1 MKDRTREKQLQ
12 AVSVSL
18 ARRLR
23 RGVTLVEVMIVVAIL
38 AMVAG
43 GVAVFAIPKYRDTQ
57 KETAKTAARTIR
69 LAVQSRVLKSTDSGC
84 PTTAQLVASK
94 DLDPGQQTADPW
106 GEDYVITCGDDGDVT
121 VLSKGPDKKQGTKD
135 DIQVPEGAAAA
146 AAESE

>member
-1 MKDRTREKQLQ
+1 MREQ
-12 AVSVSL
+12 ARQEQQPVQFSL
-18 ARRLR
+18 GRALS

-43 GVAVFAIPKYRDTQ
+43 GVAVYAIPKYRDTQ

-84 PTTAQLVASK
+84 PTVAQLVASK
-94 DLDPGQQTADPW
+94 DLDPGQQTVDPW
-106 GEDYVITCGDDGDVT
+106 GEEYVINCSEEGDVS

-135 DIQVPEGAAAA
+135 DIQVPEAAAA
-146 AAESE
+146 APESD